1 MGRVININNPGK
13 LRAHHMRTIAELL
26 RHVLTKTALD
36 DETKDMAALIVY
48 ALREISDAT
57 EVTCQAWE
65 KRGYWM
71 KAERFLREWRWTAE
85 TAADF
90 EDVLRHEAWDLLP
103 GLFADL
109 FPRVADIDIKRT
121 LRKPSLWNGAYGRL
135 LAEDPRPLPY

>member
-13 LRAHHMRTIAELL
+13 LRNFHMRTIAELL
-26 RHVLTKTALD
+26 RAVLTKPALD

-48 ALREISDAT
+48 ALREVHDSM

-71 KAERFLREWRWTAE
+71 KAERFLRDWRWTAE

-90 EDVLRHEAWDLLP
+90 EDVLRNEAWDLLP
-103 GLFADL
+103 QLFADL
-109 FPRVADIDIKRT
+109 FPRVAEIEIKRT
-121 LRKPSLWNGAYGRL
+121 LRKPELWNGAYQRL
-135 LAEDPRPLPY
+135 LAEVPRPLPY